1 MLVPLK
7 SRNALSSPLR
17 TFMLEVLLAEK
28 GNGDLL
34 SLAIRYGGIA
44 LVTWM
49 AT

>member
-1 MLVPLK
+1 MFATVVRTLRLV
-7 SRNALSSPLR
+7 
-17 TFMLEVLLAEK
+17 VLLAEK